1 MYYNCLKYIFFTGM
15 MVISLSAIS
24 QPPYMIEKVISM
36 NKIVNFSNQRLLVID
51 FWATWCSPCGPA
63 TKQLEI
69 LQETKPDDVFIV
81 SVSDENAEIISAYLQ
96 KNPIRLAVF
105 KDYLPNS
112 MINLFKVE
120 KRPYSVLLT
129 LDGKILYQGHP
140 SGITMSMIEKY
151 ASQMKSKPKKNWG
164 DLFFEMQNSTSLIT
178 LPLRDKELYITK
190 QPLGEKKMY
199 IDNGIFYYTGSLSGL
214 VKYLT
219 DCSSN
224 QIIFI
229 DIEDYEISM
238 SCSESELSNSK
249 SAILQLIENRLSLN
263 LQTESK
269 SMDAYILEV
278 VNPKLLWDNKQINWG
293 IDSSNTYLVGN
304 DRIEADNMNLKK
316 IANLLSD
323 IKGNLYYYM
332 GDNNTPY
339 DWSFHYLYDNL
350 MIEDLESNFGIQL
363 KKEKIILPVYI
374 MSSAE

>member
-1 MYYNCLKYIFFTGM
+1 M